1 MESFFISLKLSA
13 DFDSY
18 DDEVLLEKN
27 YQSFFKP
34 ILTFLYSH
42 ENFLLTIEFTG
53 YQLHYYSRKHPES
66 IDLLR
71 ELYGRKQIEI
81 LGSGYYNPVFP
92 ILFVLFVDICKEE
105 NETIFGSRISKRLMM
120 LYIVLAIILLPL
132 T

>member
-81 LGSGYYNPVFP
+81 LGSGY
-92 ILFVLFVDICKEE
+92 
-105 NETIFGSRISKRLMM
+105 
-120 LYIVLAIILLPL
+120 
-132 T
+132 